1 MASSGAG
8 RCNARKQ
15 TRRPFFE
22 LSVLG
27 AASREAT
34 EAFKHFALCFV
45 FGRFCCI
52 FVNQHVYDHCLEAQG
67 WVCEQARLM
76 HPRLRP
82 IKPAKNAHDLVH
94 QSAHNSFNMSE
105 FIQCVSFFFQPCPR
119 QLEGYW
125 LHCRHPAKT
134 FRNFTGGAQDP
145 ARTSP
150 SGVRSRR
157 LELEAGVWGFVMPP
171 FDDARIGMG
180 SPSVI

>member
-67 WVCEQARLM
+67 WVCEQAHLM

-82 IKPAKNAHDLVH
+82 IKPAKNAHNLLH

-105 FIQCVSFFFQPCPR
+105 FIQCDSLFSSLALASWKAIGCTADIRPRLFGTLPAVPRTQPGPR
-119 QLEGYW
+119 QVE
-125 LHCRHPAKT
+125 
-134 FRNFTGGAQDP
+134 
-145 ARTSP
+145 
-150 SGVRSRR
+150 
-157 LELEAGVWGFVMPP
+157 
-171 FDDARIGMG
+171 
-180 SPSVI
+180 